1 MTALHA
7 LTALCPPPAVPPP
20 APDWSQ
26 VEDAWGTSLPQDYKE
41 LVTAYGPGRFCGFI
55 TLYQPHS
62 PSAWIDLTGP
72 LPARLR
78 GQIEEVRQAARHPW
92 PLPHSPENLFA
103 MGVTDNGDYLFWVT
117 QPAETPDQWT
127 VAVNE
132 ALRAPW
138 FSYTGSLTEFLVGV
152 LGGTTRVPMF
162 PRDLLRHGP
171 TFTPST
177 PRSTSL
183 ETTTRMAPV
192 STRTIREW
200 ADANGFDLPE
210 RGRIPYDVV
219 EAWRHE
225 NPS

>member
-1 MTALHA
+1 MTALNA
-7 LTALCPPPAVPPP
+7 LTALCPPPAVPPS
-20 APDWSQ
+20 APDWSE
-26 VEDAWGTSLPQDYKE
+26 VEDTLGTRLPEDYEE
-41 LVTAYGPGRFCGFI
+41 LITTYGPGRFCGFI

-62 PSAWIDLTGP
+62 ASAWINLTGP

-78 GQIEEVRQAARHPW
+78 GQIEEVRQASRHPW

-117 QPAETPDQWT
+117 QPSDDPDRWT

-138 FSYTGSLTEFLVGV
+138 FSYNGSLTEFLVGV
-152 LGGTTRVPMF
+152 LGGTKRVPMF
-162 PRDLLRHGP
+162 PRDLLRKGP

-177 PRSTSL
+177 PRSTPL
-183 ETTTRMAPV
+183 ETATGMAPV

-200 ADANGFDLPE
+200 ANAHGFDLPE